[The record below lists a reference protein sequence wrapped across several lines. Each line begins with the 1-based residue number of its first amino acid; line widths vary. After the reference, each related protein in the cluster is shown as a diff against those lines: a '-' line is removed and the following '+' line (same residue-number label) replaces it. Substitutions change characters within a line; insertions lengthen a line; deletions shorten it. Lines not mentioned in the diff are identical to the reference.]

1 MTIVRTSVLAGKPA
15 EPAPGLD
22 TYLHLDHNYYCDSLE
37 NLLLTAPPRYLLI
50 IIMIDLVRTLTPA
63 GVSTHTEPSV
73 AIQSGDYIN
82 SIFMT
87 SLITLS
93 DVFPVAT
100 CHSQINY
107 FIAHCV

>member
-1 MTIVRTSVLAGKPA
+1 MTIVMTSVLAGKPA

-22 TYLHLDHNYYCDSLE
+22 TYLYLDHNYYCDSLE

-50 IIMIDLVRTLTPA
+50 IIMIGLVRTMTPA

-93 DVFPVAT
+93 DVFPG
-100 CHSQINY
+100 CHMPQPN
-107 FIAHCV
+107 